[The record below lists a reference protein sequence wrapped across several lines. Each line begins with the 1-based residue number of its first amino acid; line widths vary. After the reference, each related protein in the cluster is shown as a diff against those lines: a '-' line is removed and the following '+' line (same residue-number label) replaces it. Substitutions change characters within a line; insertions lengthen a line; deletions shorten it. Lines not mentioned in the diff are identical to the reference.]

1 MVYKIIITPVC
12 SWSLLTLRSS
22 NEIKYNTIVDIII
35 KDKKCI
41 VTLVIMHLIYSIS
54 IASLFCTHLNVMC
67 QKSIMYSC
75 IFLEFCNRFSCNK
88 CNFELFGGRNCQA
101 FRWMLLPFTMR
112 RMTGFIPTF

>member
-67 QKSIMYSC
+67 QIVVDVVSPSLVNTAIM
-75 IFLEFCNRFSCNK
+75 
-88 CNFELFGGRNCQA
+88 QA
-101 FRWMLLPFTMR
+101 ITTGIVAPMLAY
-112 RMTGFIPTF
+112 